1 MVEIRDKIERR
12 ATGALVPYARNSRTH
27 ADEQIDQLV
36 ASMREWGFTSPVLVD
51 DRGGI
56 IAGHG
61 RVMAAQRLGLPEV
74 PVIVAAGWTD
84 AQKRAYVIADNKLAL
99 NAGWDEEVLAAEL
112 AELQALGF
120 DLDLTGF
127 DSDELLDLLADA
139 DKPAGLTDPDAAP
152 EPPANPASRPG
163 DIWLLG
169 PHRAMCADSTD
180 AANVA
185 ALMGRGGHG

>member
-74 PVIVAAGWTD
+74 PVI
-84 AQKRAYVIADNKLAL
+84 
-99 NAGWDEEVLAAEL
+99 AAETHGRHARVMEL
-112 AELQALGF
+112 DPTYMDVIVKRWQAFTGQEATLEATGQPWSVVVAERYEQ
-120 DLDLTGF
+120 T
-127 DSDELLDLLADA
+127 E
-139 DKPAGLTDPDAAP
+139 PA
-152 EPPANPASRPG
+152 
-163 DIWLLG
+163 
-169 PHRAMCADSTD
+169 
-180 AANVA
+180 
-185 ALMGRGGHG
+185 